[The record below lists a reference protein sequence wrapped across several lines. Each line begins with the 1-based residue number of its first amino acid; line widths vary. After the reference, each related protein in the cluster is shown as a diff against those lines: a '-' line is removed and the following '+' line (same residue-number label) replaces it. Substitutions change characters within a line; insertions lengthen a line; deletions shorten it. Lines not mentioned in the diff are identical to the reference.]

1 MSRPCKCRLVSVL
14 PDNYIF
20 TPTESMNNNFVTL
33 SLDEFETINLLDYQ
47 GLDQEECAK
56 RMEISRSSVQAIY
69 MSARKKLSIAIVEAR
84 KLIISGGNIITL
96 DQTEKYKLNTK
107 GDSTMR
113 IAVTY
118 EDGQIFQHF
127 GHTENFKVYDVENNK
142 VTDSKVINTNG
153 TGHGALATLLNG
165 LDVDVLI
172 CGGIGGGAQMA
183 LAEAGIKLYGGV
195 FGDADSAVDALL
207 KGELEYNPN
216 VMCSHHHHEEG
227 HSCGSHSCVINLM
240 GPFLGSFL
248 MLK

>member
-207 KGELEYNPN
+207 NGELEYNPN
-216 VMCSHHHHEEG
+216 VMCSHHHHDEG
-227 HSCGSHSCVINLM
+227 HSCGSHSC
-240 GPFLGSFL
+240 GHHSCH
-248 MLK
+248 

>member
-1 MSRPCKCRLVSVL
+1 MSRPCKCRLVSIL

-20 TPTESMNNNFVTL
+20 TPTESKNNNFVTL
-33 SLDEFETINLLDYQ
+33 TLDEFETINLLDYQ

-69 MSARKKLSIAIVEAR
+69 MSARKKLAIAIVEAR
-84 KLIISGGNIITL
+84 KLIISGGNITTL

-183 LAEAGIKLYGGV
+183 LAEAGIKLFGGV
-195 FGDADSAVDALL
+195 FGDADSAVEALL
-207 KGELEYNPN
+207 NGELEYNPN
-216 VMCSHHHHEEG
+216 VMCSHHHHDEG
-227 HSCGSHSCVINLM
+227 HSCGSHSC
-240 GPFLGSFL
+240 GHHSCH
-248 MLK
+248 

>member
-1 MSRPCKCRLVSVL
+1 MSRPCKCRLVSIL

-20 TPTESMNNNFVTL
+20 TPTESKNNNFVTL
-33 SLDEFETINLLDYQ
+33 TLDEFETINLLDYQ

-84 KLIISGGNIITL
+84 KLIISGGNITTL

-107 GDSTMR
+107 GDNTMR

-183 LAEAGIKLYGGV
+183 LSEAGIKLFGGV
-195 FGDADSAVDALL
+195 FGDADSAVEALL

-216 VMCSHHHHEEG
+216 VMCSHHHHDEG
-227 HSCGSHSCVINLM
+227 HSCGTHSC
-240 GPFLGSFL
+240 GHHSCH
-248 MLK
+248 

>member
-1 MSRPCKCRLVSVL
+1 MSRPCKCRLVSIL

-20 TPTESMNNNFVTL
+20 TPTESKNNNFVTL
-33 SLDEFETINLLDYQ
+33 TLDEFETINLLDYQ

-56 RMEISRSSVQAIY
+56 RMGISRSSVQAIY

-84 KLIISGGNIITL
+84 KLIISGGNITTL

-227 HSCGSHSCVINLM
+227 HSCGSHSC
-240 GPFLGSFL
+240 GHHSCH
-248 MLK
+248 

>member
-84 KLIISGGNIITL
+84 KLIISGGNITTL

-227 HSCGSHSCVINLM
+227 HSCGSHSC
-240 GPFLGSFL
+240 GHHSCH
-248 MLK
+248 

>member
-1 MSRPCKCRLVSVL
+1 MLRPCKCRLVSIL

-20 TPTESMNNNFVTL
+20 TPTESKNNNFVTL
-33 SLDEFETINLLDYQ
+33 TLDEFETINLLDYQ

-56 RMEISRSSVQAIY
+56 RMGISRSSVQAIY

-227 HSCGSHSCVINLM
+227 HSCGSHSC
-240 GPFLGSFL
+240 GHHSCH
-248 MLK
+248 

>member
-1 MSRPCKCRLVSVL
+1 MSRPCKCRLVSIL

-20 TPTESMNNNFVTL
+20 TPTESKNNNFVTL
-33 SLDEFETINLLDYQ
+33 TLDEFETINLLDYQ

-56 RMEISRSSVQAIY
+56 RMGISRSSVQAIY

-84 KLIISGGNIITL
+84 KLIISGGNITTL

-183 LAEAGIKLYGGV
+183 LAEAGIKLFGGV
-195 FGDADSAVDALL
+195 FGDADSAVEALL
-207 KGELEYNPN
+207 NGELEYNPN
-216 VMCSHHHHEEG
+216 VMCSHHHHDEG
-227 HSCGSHSCVINLM
+227 HSCGSHSC
-240 GPFLGSFL
+240 GHHSCH
-248 MLK
+248 

>member
-227 HSCGSHSCVINLM
+227 HSCGSHSC
-240 GPFLGSFL
+240 GHHSCH
-248 MLK
+248 

>member
-56 RMEISRSSVQAIY
+56 RMGISRSSVQAIY

-227 HSCGSHSCVINLM
+227 HSCGSHSC
-240 GPFLGSFL
+240 GHHSCH
-248 MLK
+248 

>member
-1 MSRPCKCRLVSVL
+1 MSRPCKCRLVSIL

-20 TPTESMNNNFVTL
+20 TPTESKNNNFVTL
-33 SLDEFETINLLDYQ
+33 TLDEFETINLLDYQ

-183 LAEAGIKLYGGV
+183 LAEAGIKLFGGV

-227 HSCGSHSCVINLM
+227 HSCGSHSC
-240 GPFLGSFL
+240 GHHSCH
-248 MLK
+248 

>member
-216 VMCSHHHHEEG
+216 VMCSHHHHDEG
-227 HSCGSHSCVINLM
+227 HSCGSHSC
-240 GPFLGSFL
+240 GHHSCH
-248 MLK
+248 

>member
-1 MSRPCKCRLVSVL
+1 MSRPCKCRLVSIL

-20 TPTESMNNNFVTL
+20 TPTESKNNNFVTL
-33 SLDEFETINLLDYQ
+33 TLDEFETINLLDYQ

-69 MSARKKLSIAIVEAR
+69 MSARKKLAIAIVEAR

-227 HSCGSHSCVINLM
+227 HSCGSHSC
-240 GPFLGSFL
+240 GHHSCH
-248 MLK
+248 

>member
-33 SLDEFETINLLDYQ
+33 TLDEFETINLLDYQ

-69 MSARKKLSIAIVEAR
+69 MSARKKLAIAIVEAR
-84 KLIISGGNIITL
+84 KLIISGGNITTL

-118 EDGQIFQHF
+118 EDGKIFQHF
-127 GHTENFKVYDVENNK
+127 GHTENFKVYDVEDNK

-183 LAEAGIKLYGGV
+183 LSEAGIKLYGGV
-195 FGDADSAVDALL
+195 YGDADSAVEALL

-227 HSCGSHSCVINLM
+227 HSCGSHSC
-240 GPFLGSFL
+240 GHHSCH
-248 MLK
+248 

>member
-1 MSRPCKCRLVSVL
+1 MSRPCKCRLVSIL

-20 TPTESMNNNFVTL
+20 TPTESKNNNFVTL
-33 SLDEFETINLLDYQ
+33 TLDEFETINLLDYQ

-127 GHTENFKVYDVENNK
+127 GHTENFKVYDVEDNK

-165 LDVDVLI
+165 LNVDVLI

-183 LAEAGIKLYGGV
+183 LSEAGIKLYGGV
-195 FGDADSAVDALL
+195 CGDADSAVEALL

-216 VMCSHHHHEEG
+216 VMCSHHHHDEG
-227 HSCGSHSCVINLM
+227 HSCGSHSC
-240 GPFLGSFL
+240 GHHSCH
-248 MLK
+248 

>member
-1 MSRPCKCRLVSVL
+1 MSRPCKCRVVSIL

-20 TPTESMNNNFVTL
+20 TPSECKNSSCIYLT
-33 SLDEFETINLLDYQ
+33 LDEYETINLMDYV

-56 RMEISRSSVQAIY
+56 RMLLSRSSVQAIY
-69 MSARKKLSIAIVEAR
+69 TSARKKLSISIVEGR
-84 KLIISGGNIITL
+84 KLIISGGNITTQ
-96 DQTEKYKLNTK
+96 DQTEKYKLKAK

-127 GHTENFKVYDVENNK
+127 GHTENFKVYDVVDNK
-142 VTDSKVINTNG
+142 IVDSKVINTNG

-195 FGDADSAVDALL
+195 FGDADSAVEAFIN
-207 KGELEYNPN
+207 GELEYNPN

-227 HSCGSHSCVINLM
+227 HSCGSHSC
-240 GPFLGSFL
+240 GHHSCH
-248 MLK
+248 

>member
-1 MSRPCKCRLVSVL
+1 MSRPCKCRLVSIL

-20 TPTESMNNNFVTL
+20 TPTESKNNNFVTL
-33 SLDEFETINLLDYQ
+33 TLDEFETINLLDYQ

-216 VMCSHHHHEEG
+216 VMCSHYHHEEG
-227 HSCGSHSCVINLM
+227 HSCGSHSC
-240 GPFLGSFL
+240 GHHSCH
-248 MLK
+248 

>member
-1 MSRPCKCRLVSVL
+1 MSRPCKCRLVSIL

-20 TPTESMNNNFVTL
+20 TPTESKNDNFVTL

-183 LAEAGIKLYGGV
+183 LSEAGIKLYGGV

-227 HSCGSHSCVINLM
+227 HSCGSHSC
-240 GPFLGSFL
+240 GHHSCH
-248 MLK
+248 

>member
-1 MSRPCKCRLVSVL
+1 MSRPCKCRLVSIL

-33 SLDEFETINLLDYQ
+33 TLDEFETINLLDYQ

-84 KLIISGGNIITL
+84 KLIISGGNIITRN
-96 DQTEKYKLNTK
+96 QTEKYKLNTK

-183 LAEAGIKLYGGV
+183 LSEAGIKLYGGV

-227 HSCGSHSCVINLM
+227 HSCGSHSC
-240 GPFLGSFL
+240 GHHSCH
-248 MLK
+248 

>member
-20 TPTESMNNNFVTL
+20 TPIESMNNNFVTL

-183 LAEAGIKLYGGV
+183 LAEAGIKLFGGV
-195 FGDADSAVDALL
+195 FGDADSAVEALL
-207 KGELEYNPN
+207 NGELEYNPN
-216 VMCSHHHHEEG
+216 VMCSHHHHDEG
-227 HSCGSHSCVINLM
+227 HSCGSHSC
-240 GPFLGSFL
+240 GHHSCH
-248 MLK
+248 

>member
-1 MSRPCKCRLVSVL
+1 MSRPCKCRLVSIL

-20 TPTESMNNNFVTL
+20 TPTESKNNNFVTL
-33 SLDEFETINLLDYQ
+33 TLDEFETINLLDYQ

-69 MSARKKLSIAIVEAR
+69 MSARKKLAIAIVEAR
-84 KLIISGGNIITL
+84 KLIISGGNITTL

-165 LDVDVLI
+165 LAVDVLI

-227 HSCGSHSCVINLM
+227 HSCGSHSC
-240 GPFLGSFL
+240 GHHSCH
-248 MLK
+248 

>member
-1 MSRPCKCRLVSVL
+1 MSRPCKCRLVSIL

-20 TPTESMNNNFVTL
+20 TPTESKNNNFVTL
-33 SLDEFETINLLDYQ
+33 TLDEFETINLLDYQ

-84 KLIISGGNIITL
+84 KLIISGGNITTL

-227 HSCGSHSCVINLM
+227 HSCGSHSC
-240 GPFLGSFL
+240 GHHSCH
-248 MLK
+248 

>member
-1 MSRPCKCRLVSVL
+1 
-14 PDNYIF
+14 
-20 TPTESMNNNFVTL
+20 
-33 SLDEFETINLLDYQ
+33 
-47 GLDQEECAK
+47 
-56 RMEISRSSVQAIY
+56 
-69 MSARKKLSIAIVEAR
+69 
-84 KLIISGGNIITL
+84 TL

-227 HSCGSHSCVINLM
+227 HSCGSHSC
-240 GPFLGSFL
+240 GHHSCH
-248 MLK
+248 

>member
-1 MSRPCKCRLVSVL
+1 MSRPCKCRLVSIL

-20 TPTESMNNNFVTL
+20 TPTESKNNNFVTL
-33 SLDEFETINLLDYQ
+33 TLDEFETINLLDYQ

-84 KLIISGGNIITL
+84 KLIISGGNITTL

-183 LAEAGIKLYGGV
+183 LAEAGIKLFGGV
-195 FGDADSAVDALL
+195 FGDADSAVEALL
-207 KGELEYNPN
+207 NGELEYNPN
-216 VMCSHHHHEEG
+216 VMCSHHHHDEG
-227 HSCGSHSCVINLM
+227 HSCGSHSC
-240 GPFLGSFL
+240 GHHSCH
-248 MLK
+248 